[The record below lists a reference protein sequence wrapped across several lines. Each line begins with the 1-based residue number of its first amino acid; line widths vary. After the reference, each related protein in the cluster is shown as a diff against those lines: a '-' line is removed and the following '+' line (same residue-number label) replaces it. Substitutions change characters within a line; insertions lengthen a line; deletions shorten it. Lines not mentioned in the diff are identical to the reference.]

1 MVKLTYN
8 TQDEL
13 NFLFKEEGNYEFS
26 KIIVNKCL
34 EMIGTDFEELT
45 IIEITVKDTDT
56 IYDIALMR
64 SDIKETLEVNLPILI
79 AEEDYELCSKVQYA
93 INNLFN

>member
-13 NFLFKEEGNYEFS
+13 DFLFKEEGNYEFS

-34 EMIGTDFEELT
+34 EMIDTDFDELT

-56 IYDIALMR
+56 IYDSSLMR

-79 AEEDYELCSKVQYA
+79 FEEDYELCSKVQHA

>member
-1 MVKLTYN
+1 MVKLTYD
-8 TQDEL
+8 TQEEL
-13 NFLFKEEGNYEFS
+13 DFLFKEEGNYEFS

-34 EMIGTDFEELT
+34 EMINTNFEELI
-45 IIEITVKDTDT
+45 IIEITVKDTDN
-56 IYDIALMR
+56 IYDITLMK

-79 AEEDYELCSKVQYA
+79 AEEDYELCSKVQHA